1 MKNDVL
7 RILVVG
13 VGGQGVVFA
22 SKVIGEAIMNTGQNV
37 IMSEVHGMAQRGGV
51 VTCHVCIGDTY
62 SPMIGDGQADL
73 ILSFEPIEAFRA
85 IQKAHPETVIIT
97 NKAMFIPVSVNIS
110 DVKYPDLDDVIG
122 AIEEVN
128 DHLTVLNAT
137 KIAIEVGSHVMA
149 NAVMLGALAGTG
161 KLPIETDEFKKY
173 ILSEVPPKT
182 VDLNSK
188 AFERGLAVTAP
199 D

>member
-1 MKNDVL
+1 MKSDGVL

-22 SKVIGEAIMNTGQNV
+22 SKVIGEALMNAGQNV
-37 IMSEVHGMAQRGGV
+37 VMSEVHGMAQRGGV

-62 SPMIGDGQADL
+62 SPIIGDGQADI

-85 IQKAHPETVIIT
+85 IHKAHPETVIIT
-97 NKAMFIPVSVNIS
+97 NKAMFVPVTAHIS
-110 DVKYPDLDDVIG
+110 EVKYPDLDDVIR
-122 AIEEVN
+122 AMEEVN

-161 KLPIETDEFKKY
+161 KLPIETEGFKNY
-173 ILSEVPPKT
+173 MLSKVPPKT
-182 VDLNSK
+182 ADLNSE
-188 AFERGLAVTAP
+188 AFKRGLEITSG
-199 D
+199 